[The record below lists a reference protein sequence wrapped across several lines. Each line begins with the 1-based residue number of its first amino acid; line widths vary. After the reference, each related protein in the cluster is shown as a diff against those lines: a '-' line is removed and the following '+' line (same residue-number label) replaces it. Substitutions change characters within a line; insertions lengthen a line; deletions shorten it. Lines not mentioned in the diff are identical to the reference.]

1 VPLVRLAGALREL
14 KGQDLEEGVSTRLLV
29 YCATLIAAGMK
40 PAQAIRAAMIEPLSD
55 EPDVKQALLRVADIT
70 LG

>member
-1 VPLVRLAGALREL
+1 MARLANALRDL

-29 YCATLIAAGMK
+29 YCASLFADGMK
-40 PAQAIRAAMIEPLSD
+40 PAQAIRAAMIEPLTD
-55 EPDVKQALLRVADIT
+55 EPDVKQALLRVVGIT

>member
-1 VPLVRLAGALREL
+1 
-14 KGQDLEEGVSTRLLV
+14 
-29 YCATLIAAGMK
+29 MK
-40 PAQAIRAAMIEPLSD
+40 PQQAIRAAMIEPLSD